1 MNTTFCLGLDSL
13 LANLAEQTPSVP
25 LYISIEYLDL
35 DEPPVWSA
43 SVSHQFD
50 ASDPVILAEGIG
62 PNAGAALEQLRHAL
76 ERL

>member
-1 MNTTFCLGLDSL
+1 MNTFCLGLDSL

-25 LYISIEYLDL
+25 IMIEIEYLDL
-35 DEPPVWSA
+35 NNPPVWAA
-43 SVSHQFD
+43 SVMLKLTD
-50 ASDPVILAEGIG
+50 EEWPVVAEAEG